1 MKKTK
6 EILIPSLIAAI
17 IASLLTIWIMTHAFS
32 SVTEEKLIQE
42 FYEHEVATNIS
53 AHWLRKKISSGDTSF
68 VLVDVRSEEEYLE
81 GHIKWAISIPAYTDR
96 DNTQNISNERILE
109 AFTSISPDKEIITYC
124 YSSYCM
130 SSRKIGKFLAE
141 NDVYVK
147 HLTVGWNEWRYHW
160 DLWNYPHE
168 EDRTEDFI
176 SSWEDPGAWE
186 AAKEA
191 DNWACGISGDF
202 GC

>member
-1 MKKTK
+1 MKLK
-6 EILIPSLIAAI
+6 EILITSLIASI
-17 IASLLTIWIMTHAFS
+17 FASMITVWVMAFITS
-32 SVTEEKLIQE
+32 TNTQEELIQG
-42 FYEHEVATNIS
+42 FYESEVATNIS
-53 AHWLRKKISSGDTSF
+53 AHGLRKKIALWETNF

-81 GHIKWAISIPAYTDR
+81 WHIKGAISIPAYTDR
-96 DNTQNISNERILE
+96 DNTQSTSNDRILT
-109 AFTSISPDKEIITYC
+109 AFSEISPDKEIITYC

-130 SSRKIGKFLAE
+130 TSRKIGKFLAA

-147 HLTVGWNEWRYHW
+147 HLTVWWNEWRYHW

-176 SSWEDPGAWE
+176 ASWEDPWALE
-186 AAKEA
+186 ASKEA
-191 DNWACGISGDF
+191 DIWACGISGDF